1 MTKINLLRTR
11 LSHTVTAAAF
21 FLTAG
26 TANAA
31 VNYLVLTGTTRFNAN
46 VPSVTL
52 TASISTTCPLVS
64 GAGNGYMYFGIQS
77 PPQAPASMLWSV
89 IPYGIAFTDPWLE
102 WGTACLAGVPSAI
115 TLSSL
120 GLLGLSSIVLNVG
133 GPTKSLS
140 ATYVNTSGGNSGMA
154 AGIALPDNTI
164 ISIWASSNSSGNWY
178 GFGRFSGMSPTIE
191 TSGRGLLCSGVG
203 GTSCA
208 NYIMGY

>member
-1 MTKINLLRTR
+1 MTNINRLRTR
-11 LSHTVTAAAF
+11 LRHTVTAASF

-31 VNYLVLTGTTRFNAN
+31 VNYLVLTGTTGFDAN

-52 TASISTTCPLVS
+52 KASISTTCPLVS
-64 GAGNGYMYFGIQS
+64 GAGNGFMYFGIQI
-77 PPQAPASMLWSV
+77 PQLATASMLWSV
-89 IPYGIAFTDPWLE
+89 IPYGVAWADPWLSG
-102 WGTACLAGVPSAI
+102 GTACLAGVPSAI

-120 GLLGLSSIVLNVG
+120 GLLGLSSIALNVG

-164 ISIWASSNSSGNWY
+164 ISIWASINGTGNWY
-178 GFGRFSGMSPTIE
+178 GFGRFSGMSPAME